1 MRLTQQHLRL
11 FNMNTRIIV
20 DIMSH
25 MRVLEVPALLVLIS
39 LLYKQL
45 NNQNLFIGIM
55 VYALVR
61 LFINIRFKIQQE
73 KFQKAMLEYLETLEE
88 NEEDGV

>member
-1 MRLTQQHLRL
+1 
-11 FNMNTRIIV
+11 MNTRIIV

>member
-1 MRLTQQHLRL
+1 
-11 FNMNTRIIV
+11 MNTKFIV
-20 DIMSH
+20 EIMSH
-25 MRVLEVPALLVLIS
+25 IRVLEVPSLLILIS
-39 LLYKQL
+39 VLYKL
-45 NNQNLFIGIM
+45 LGNQNLFIGIM

-73 KFQKAMLEYLETLEE
+73 KFQKAMLEYLDTIEE